1 MASPSGVVFPASMAD
16 FLANPV
22 NFCFGSMLV
31 ELIAPTTCLVI
42 ENTAVTSTQ
51 QVESDLLAET
61 HPPTPRDLIAR
72 LDRIKGM
79 LSDTIKVCESVK
91 RPHRTT
97 APPPRMPLGLRYA
110 THATS
115 RDMKKIQIQSGSNTS
130 SRGNRRGP
138 LNDLCPIHENF
149 KHTVR

>member
-1 MASPSGVVFPASMAD
+1 MVD
-16 FLANPV
+16 FLANPID
-22 NFCFGSMLV
+22 FYFSSMPA
-31 ELIAPTTCLVI
+31 ESIALAACLVI
-42 ENTAVTSTQ
+42 ENTAATSTQ

-61 HPPTPRDLIAR
+61 HQLTPRDLIVG
-72 LDRIKGM
+72 LDHVEGM
-79 LSDTIKVCESVK
+79 LSDTIKVCKSVK

-115 RDMKKIQIQSGSNTS
+115 RHMKKIQIQSGSNTS